1 MEFELGQLADLIGG
15 ELTEP
20 SQAGV
25 KVSGVRSLDAAG
37 PGDLAFLWDDQYLAA
52 ARTSKASAVIAR
64 EAPGGLTCIVVD
76 DPQAAMLML
85 LGQVYEMRH
94 PDLPPGVHATAFV
107 SDEATLGEGVAVG
120 PGAVIEAGATIG
132 ERTQVR
138 GGAYVGHNVTIGAD
152 CQVHPNA
159 TILDHCRLGD
169 RVTVWSG
176 AVIGKDG
183 FGFLQREGKNVRV
196 PQVGNV
202 IIEDDVEVGA
212 LSTVARG
219 AIENTIIRKGVI
231 IDDHCHVA
239 HNCEIGEYTIICG
252 RTAMGGSVKVGKNV
266 YLLQDAGISTGRTV
280 GDGAVVGRCARVL
293 EKDLAPGEQIALVAA
308 NYPPVTAMKI
318 QLTLPELPNMRLRL
332 KKLEKRVD
340 ELSKAE
346 EQGRP

>member
-15 ELTEP
+15 ELTDP
-20 SQAGV
+20 TQAAV

-37 PGDLAFLWDDQYLAA
+37 PGDLAFLWDDKYRAA
-52 ARTSKASAVIAR
+52 AKTCKASAVIAR
-64 EAPGGLTCIVVD
+64 EAPGGMTCIVVD

-85 LGQVYEMRH
+85 LGQVYGVRH
-94 PDLPPGVHATAFV
+94 PDLPSGVHATAFV
-107 SDEATLGEGVAVG
+107 SEEASLGEGVAVG

-132 ERTQVR
+132 ERSQIR
-138 GGAYVGHNVTIGAD
+138 GRAYVGHNVTIGED

-219 AIENTIIRKGVI
+219 AIENTIIRKGVV

-239 HNCEIGEYTIICG
+239 HNCEIGDHTVMCG
-252 RTAMGGSVKVGKNV
+252 RTAMGGSVTVGKNV
-266 YLLQDAGISTGRTV
+266 FLLQASGVSNGRTV
-280 GDGAVVGRCARVL
+280 GDGAVVGTCAQVL
-293 EKDLAPGEQIALVAA
+293 NKDLAAGEQIAMAA
-308 NYPPVTAMKI
+308 TNFPPVTAKKI
-318 QLTLPELPNMRLRL
+318 QLTLPELPNMRLLL

-346 EQGRP
+346 AQGGP

>member
-1 MEFELGQLADLIGG
+1 MQFELGQLADLIGG
-15 ELTEP
+15 ELTDP
-20 SQAGV
+20 TQAGV

-37 PGDLAFLWDDQYLAA
+37 PGDLAFLWDNKYLAA
-52 ARTSKASAVIAR
+52 ARTCKASAVITR
-64 EAPGGLTCIVVD
+64 EAPAGPTCIVVD
-76 DPQAAMLML
+76 DPQAAMLMI
-85 LGQVYEMRH
+85 LGQVYGMRH
-94 PDLPPGVHATAFV
+94 PDLPSGVHATAFV
-107 SDEATLGEGVAVG
+107 SEEATLGEGVAVG

-132 ERTQVR
+132 ERTQIR
-138 GGAYVGHNVTIGAD
+138 GRAYVGHNVTIGED

-159 TILDHCRLGD
+159 TILDYCRLGD

-219 AIENTIIRKGVI
+219 AIENTIIRKGVV

-239 HNCEIGEYTIICG
+239 HNCEIGDYTIICG
-252 RTAMGGSVKVGKNV
+252 RTAMGGSVKIGKNA
-266 YLLQDAGISTGRTV
+266 YLLQDAGVSNGRTV
-280 GDGAVVGRCARVL
+280 GDGAVVGSSARVL
-293 EKDLAPGEQIALVAA
+293 HKDLAPGEQIALVATS
-308 NYPPVTAMKI
+308 YTPVTAKKI
-318 QLTLPELPNMRLRL
+318 QLALPKLPDMRLRL

-346 EQGRP
+346 D

>member
-15 ELTEP
+15 ELTDP
-20 SQAGV
+20 SQAGL
-25 KVSGVRSLDAAG
+25 KVSGVLSLDAAG
-37 PGDLAFLWDDQYLAA
+37 PGDLALLWDDKYLAA
-52 ARTSKASAVIAR
+52 AKTCKASAVIAK
-64 EAPGGLTCIVVD
+64 EALGGLTCIVVD

-85 LGQVYEMRH
+85 LGQVYGMRH
-94 PDLPPGVHATAFV
+94 PDLPSGVHATAFV
-107 SDEATLGEGVAVG
+107 SAEATLGEGVAVG
-120 PGAVIEAGATIG
+120 AGAVIEAGTTIG
-132 ERTQVR
+132 KRTQVR
-138 GGAYVGHNVTIGAD
+138 GRAYVGHDVTIGED

-159 TILDHCRLGD
+159 TILDHCLLGD

-196 PQVGNV
+196 PQVGSV

-212 LSTVARG
+212 LTTVARG

-239 HNCEIGEYTIICG
+239 HNCEIGDHTVICG

-280 GDGAVVGRCARVL
+280 GDGAVVGKCARVL
-293 EKDLAPGEQIALVAA
+293 DKDLAPGEQIALAA
-308 NYPPVTAMKI
+308 TNYPPVTARKI
-318 QLTLPELPNMRLRL
+318 QLTLPKLPDMRLRL

-346 EQGRP
+346 DQG